1 MVEHYSLPPQ
11 QKSEAQASGSR
22 TKVYKYLLRSMI
34 IMIQFR
40 KVNWVQVSERVESC
54 IATIVF
60 KYWNGIAPRPS
71 YNRCNTESQVA
82 LAKKQIQGNKL
93 YLIFDQ
99 KY

>member
-22 TKVYKYLLRSMI
+22 TKVYKYLLRS
-34 IMIQFR
+34 
-40 KVNWVQVSERVESC
+40 ERVESC

-71 YNRCNTESQVA
+71 YNRCNTKSQVA